1 MIVFFWKKTPN
12 PQRIGAEGEV
22 RVLKDVFASLR
33 RFVNNLRLG
42 PKLRLLYMLAC
53 VVPCLVLGVCTIINT
68 RVILLE
74 QRSKVVR
81 QKHAQT
87 RVAFSNAAR
96 CW

>member
-1 MIVFFWKKTPN
+1 M
-12 PQRIGAEGEV
+12 
-22 RVLKDVFASLR
+22 KDVFASLR

-53 VVPCLVLGVCTIINT
+53 VVPCLVLGLCTIINT

-87 RVAFSNAAR
+87 RVAFSNAATLPVSYTHLTLPTN
-96 CW
+96 